1 MLYQYKAKKITGEEI
16 SGTMESADKM
26 ALARNLR
33 ERGFIPININEKDRS
48 SKTYSFLL
56 NLSKLGFVSG
66 ADRIM
71 FAKNLGVMISA
82 GLSITRA
89 LEILSRQT
97 NNKAFS
103 RTIVSLMNDTKKGDS
118 LSDAMKKFP
127 KIFSKLFIAMVK
139 TGEESGKLSESLQL
153 AGLQIEKDY
162 ALMKRVKGAMM
173 YPSII
178 LVAMVLIG
186 IFMFIYV
193 VPTLVST
200 FKELN
205 MDLPFSTKIIIFIS
219 DSITKHTLLLIFAL
233 LAVIV
238 LVVWF
243 LRTEKGKN
251 LIGNIFLKVP
261 LISPIVKKINSARTS
276 RTLASLISSG
286 VNVVDALSITR
297 DVLQNKKY
305 KEVLTTAM
313 NDVQKGVPISASF
326 KSAEKLYPVLLGEM
340 IAVGEETGKISEM
353 LERLAIFYEEE
364 VAEATKNMST
374 IIEPILMIFIGGAV
388 GFFAISMIKP
398 MYSMMNGI

>member
-16 SGTMESADKM
+16 SGTMEAADKI

-33 ERGFIPININEKDRS
+33 DQGFVPTLISEKEYG
-48 SKTYSFLL
+48 SKTFSF
-56 NLSKLGFVSG
+56 LSKLGFVSG
-66 ADRIM
+66 SDKIM

-82 GLSITRA
+82 GLPITRA

-162 ALMKRVKGAMM
+162 TLMKKVKGAMM

-205 MDLPFSTKIIIFIS
+205 MNLPFSTKIIIFIS
-219 DSITKHTLLLIFAL
+219 DSITKHTLLFVFSFLT
-233 LAVIV
+233 VIV
-238 LVVWF
+238 LAVWF
-243 LRTEKGKN
+243 LRTEKGKI

-305 KEVLTTAM
+305 KEVLTTAIS
-313 NDVQKGVPISASF
+313 DVQKGVPVSSSF
-326 KSAEKLYPVLLGEM
+326 KSATKLYPVLLGEM

-364 VAEATKNMST
+364 VAEATKSMST
-374 IIEPILMIFIGGAV
+374 VIEPILMIFIGGAV
-388 GFFAISMIKP
+388 GFFALSMIKP